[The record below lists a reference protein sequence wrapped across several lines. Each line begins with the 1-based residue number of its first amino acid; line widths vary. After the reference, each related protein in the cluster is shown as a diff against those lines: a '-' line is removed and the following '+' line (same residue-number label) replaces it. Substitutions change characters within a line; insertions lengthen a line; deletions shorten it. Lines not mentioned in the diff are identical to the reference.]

1 MKPSA
6 HYSIGIDPS
15 PSCEEKLLTASVVVC
30 TRNRPASLRSCLKGL
45 AQLEHA
51 PEEVIVVDNTEGD
64 KETEAVAKEFGARYL
79 IEPKPGLSRAR
90 NRGLAESNFEVVAY
104 LDDDALP
111 DIRWLGCLLEPF
123 DDPQVALVT
132 GRIVRSDVR
141 PMDGAKQP
149 ARTLSNKDP
158 EWFEIATFGGLGLGS
173 NMAFRKRVGDRG
185 AIFDER
191 LGRGAPFEIAEENY
205 AFALVLSRGDT
216 AVFLPDAVVFHPPG
230 KPADIKQEAR
240 NLIAFS
246 ILLLAE
252 FPERRRDLIR
262 FLYRRIRRK
271 PLTWPRD
278 SPDPGEIITSG
289 WSVLFSAS
297 FSAALLFLKTKKP
310 RGN

>member
-1 MKPSA
+1 
-6 HYSIGIDPS
+6 
-15 PSCEEKLLTASVVVC
+15 
-30 TRNRPASLRSCLKGL
+30 LKGVSKL
-45 AQLEHA
+45 DHP

-64 KETEAVAKEFGARYL
+64 KETEAVAEEFGARYL
-79 IEPKPGLSRAR
+79 VEAKPGLSRAR
-90 NRGLAESNFEVVAY
+90 NRGLAESRSEVVAY
-104 LDDDALP
+104 LDDDAIP
-111 DIRWLGCLLEPF
+111 DFHWLGCLLEPF
-123 DDPQVALVT
+123 NDPDVALVT
-132 GRIVRSDVR
+132 GRIVRSDAQPVN
-141 PMDGAKQP
+141 GAKQP
-149 ARTLSNKDP
+149 ARALSNKDP

-173 NMAFRKRVGDRG
+173 NMAFRRNVGDRG

-205 AFALVLSRGDT
+205 AFALVLSRGDK
-216 AVFLPDAVVFHPPG
+216 AVFLPDAIVFHPPG

-252 FPERRRDLIR
+252 FPDRRRDLIK
-262 FLYRRIRRK
+262 FLYRRIRRR

-297 FSAALLFLKTKKP
+297 FSAAVLFLKTRKP